1 MNVFLSPLKDDDR
14 EQFII
19 DNQEAFSFGAL
30 EAFGFC
36 DSHMDEEEIISK
48 ETVDQAIDAGVAY
61 RIMLDENKV
70 GGVVVHVR
78 EDVGVLTIFFV
89 KPIVHNMGI
98 GQAVWWLIE
107 KMYSQVKIWETMI
120 PYFEK
125 HTVHFYVNC
134 CGFHIVEFLNGF
146 HRASGSTYDYKIT
159 DEDEIDGMFVLRKA
173 VI

>member
-1 MNVFLSPLKDDDR
+1 MAVHLDKCTALMVLFLSTDL
-14 EQFII
+14 
-19 DNQEAFSFGAL
+19 S
-30 EAFGFC
+30 
-36 DSHMDEEEIISK
+36 
-48 ETVDQAIDAGVAY
+48 
-61 RIMLDENKV
+61 
-70 GGVVVHVR
+70 
-78 EDVGVLTIFFV
+78 
-89 KPIVHNMGI
+89 GI

-125 HTVHFYVNC
+125 HTVLFYVNC